1 MTGIQIESARGSSF
15 ALSKRIV
22 KDPGDPAVLEEMR
35 ELGNQVVLIY
45 VSSVSIEHPGLVP
58 PFKEYEAT
66 YPDANYE
73 LIYDRGAKIYRLRA

>member
-1 MTGIQIESARGSSF
+1 
-15 ALSKRIV
+15 
-22 KDPGDPAVLEEMR
+22 MR